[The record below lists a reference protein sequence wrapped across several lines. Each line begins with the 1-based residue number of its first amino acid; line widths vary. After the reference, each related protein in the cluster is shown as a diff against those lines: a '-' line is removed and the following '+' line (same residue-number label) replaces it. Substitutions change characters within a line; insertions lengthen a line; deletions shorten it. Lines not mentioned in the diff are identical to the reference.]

1 MTDTKPATAGAWAT
15 AKPFVNGGLSG
26 MAATTIIQPIDMVK
40 VRLQLG
46 ASGGPV
52 SFFYLLFSPLAPL
65 SLSRPRKK
73 RKSNLFFLKIPGKTR
88 QTAPLPPQFSVAA
101 QCIKESGVSGL
112 YRGLSAGLLRQATY
126 TTARLGIFNSLS
138 EALKERMPN
147 GEPLPLYQKAGA
159 GLAAGGLGALVGS
172 PADLSLIRMQADST
186 LPAAQRRNYKGVGD
200 ALTRIVRE
208 EGAGGLFRG
217 AGPTVVRA
225 MALNMGMLASN
236 DQAKEMLQAAGY
248 GGQTAVMGGESWV
261 WVWVSF
267 IIFHSFRFSSR
278 PPLFSVKTHSLFL
291 SLSLVFFPNQNA
303 GAMIAGFFA
312 AASSLPF
319 DYVKTQI
326 QEMKAGP
333 DGKMPYSGPIDCALK
348 TVAKRGPLAFYTG
361 FPTYC
366 VRIAPHAVI
375 TLLFVANLPK
385 WEKAIGL

>member
-1 MTDTKPATAGAWAT
+1 L
-15 AKPFVNGGLSG
+15 GGESFR
-26 MAATTIIQPIDMVK
+26 DFF
-40 VRLQLG
+40 
-46 ASGGPV
+46 S
-52 SFFYLLFSPLAPL
+52 SFFLLRLL
-65 SLSRPRKK
+65 RLLLKKQQQQKTISL
-73 RKSNLFFLKIPGKTR
+73 LTL
-88 QTAPLPPQFSVAA
+88 QFSVAG
-101 QCIKESGVSGL
+101 QVIKESGVSGL

-138 EALKERMPN
+138 EYLKKRMPN
-147 GEPLPLYQKAGA
+147 GEPLPLYQKAET

-186 LPAAQRRNYKGVGD
+186 LPADQRRNYKGVGD

-236 DQAKEMLQAAGY
+236 DQAKEMLEAAGY
-248 GGQTAVMGGESWV
+248 GGQTAVMGGKYGKEKNPERFFF
-261 WVWVSF
+261 SF
-267 IIFHSFRFSSR
+267 LISHDSVFFSLFFSSSLPLTLR
-278 PPLFSVKTHSLFL
+278 FFSFSPPSTPPPH
-291 SLSLVFFPNQNA
+291 PPP

-333 DGKMPYSGPIDCALK
+333 DGKMPYSGPVDCALK
-348 TVAKRGPLAFYTG
+348 TVAKKGPLAFYTG

-385 WEKAIGL
+385 WEKKIGL

>member
-1 MTDTKPATAGAWAT
+1 MTDAKPATAGAWAT

-52 SFFYLLFSPLAPL
+52 SFFYLPFSPLAPLL

-73 RKSNLFFLKIPGKTR
+73 KKIPTSFFSIYPEKTR

-236 DQAKEMLQAAGY
+236 DQAKEMLQAAGH

-261 WVWVSF
+261 WVWVWVSF
-267 IIFHSFRFSSR
+267 FIPSD
-278 PPLFSVKTHSLFL
+278 FL
-291 SLSLVFFPNQNA
+291 LDLLCFP
-303 GAMIAGFFA
+303 
-312 AASSLPF
+312 
-319 DYVKTQI
+319 
-326 QEMKAGP
+326 
-333 DGKMPYSGPIDCALK
+333 
-348 TVAKRGPLAFYTG
+348 
-361 FPTYC
+361 
-366 VRIAPHAVI
+366 
-375 TLLFVANLPK
+375 
-385 WEKAIGL
+385 